1 MVHPSE
7 PPKHHVD
14 LPTTGPTRTGPRCS
28 WPSHGR
34 LVPLDEV
41 LPLPPA
47 VFGEF
52 VVRLPVPDSQ
62 WFRQCSDW
70 FRRLPWR
77 LLQGFRCS
85 SRWLSRFQ
93 RSHTSGK
100 MLFQFGFGVV
110 PGGSG
115 FCCGFRGGSFGAGR
129 CWIWFQ
135 CATSSVEMFFL
146 LCIFFKSCLLVRIQ
160 SLLAKSKFCIL
171 LVIPWVGS
179 QWSIL
184 EGTSLFVYK
193 MVVGPLLQPTKWY
206 GHRPWALHGLQN
218 GGACQLSWIS
228 WIHNHFDI
236 FHPTMIKQAHSCS
249 YRNCFKRTEPFCRV
263 YTSPGTQFKLPFSRC
278 HFVEQNHVNRPFCG
292 SSGVCAAVSS
302 PTPNTA
308 MQCAKSTKC
317 VRANIAV
324 RWPGQTQV
332 PLSQPWQP

>member
-1 MVHPSE
+1 MWTYPLLARPGRVQ
-7 PPKHHVD
+7 
-14 LPTTGPTRTGPRCS
+14 GA
-28 WPSHGR
+28 PSHGR

-41 LPLPPA
+41 LLLPPA

-135 CATSSVEMFFL
+135 CATSSVENLFL
-146 LCIFFKSCLLVRIQ
+146 LFIFFNHACWWGFSLCWPKENFASSLSFPGWVRSGPFWREPAFLSTKWLWDLFS
-160 SLLAKSKFCIL
+160 SLPNGMAIDPGHFMA
-171 LVIPWVGS
+171 
-179 QWSIL
+179 
-184 EGTSLFVYK
+184 YK
-193 MVVGPLLQPTKWY
+193 MVVPVNCLGSLESTTISIFFIQQWSNRRI
-206 GHRPWALHGLQN
+206 HALIEIVLKEQ
-218 GGACQLSWIS
+218 S
-228 WIHNHFDI
+228 
-236 FHPTMIKQAHSCS
+236 
-249 YRNCFKRTEPFCRV
+249 
-263 YTSPGTQFKLPFSRC
+263 
-278 HFVEQNHVNRPFCG
+278 HFVEFTPPQEH
-292 SSGVCAAVSS
+292 SSNCLFPAA
-302 PTPNTA
+302 
-308 MQCAKSTKC
+308 
-317 VRANIAV
+317 I
-324 RWPGQTQV
+324 
-332 PLSQPWQP
+332 L